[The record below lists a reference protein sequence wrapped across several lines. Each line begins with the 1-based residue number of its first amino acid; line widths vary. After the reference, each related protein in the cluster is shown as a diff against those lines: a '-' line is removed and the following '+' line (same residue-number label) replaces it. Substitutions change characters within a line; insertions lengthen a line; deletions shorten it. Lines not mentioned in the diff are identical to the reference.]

1 MSIAKCC
8 NESAIVSKPKLKIK
22 FNSTLVRKWAASID
36 GKTMKKKRV
45 LIRGSG
51 FSDNG
56 VWVKL

>member
-1 MSIAKCC
+1 M
-8 NESAIVSKPKLKIK
+8 SKPKLKIK